1 MCLGPLPEPKI
12 DESNVTWFTFPPQDH
27 DDISFDLEFK
37 CSNVCRVVVK
47 GMTWQLNFHHHNLNL
62 SQKRSLVV
70 MRS

>member
-12 DESNVTWFTFPPQDH
+12 DESNVTWFTFPPHDH

-47 GMTWQLNFHHHNLNL
+47 GMTWHG
-62 SQKRSLVV
+62 SQTFIIITSTYLRNDH
-70 MRS
+70 